1 MPIEFKLVDLIDIAV
16 VSAVLYYILVWLQGT
31 RALALIRGL
40 LAIIVLY
47 VIGKM
52 FGLQT
57 INWLLEKLGTI
68 ILVVIIILFQPELR
82 RALERI
88 GRERILVRLG
98 IVDTGRGSWFVRHII
113 RAVEQLSETKTGA
126 LIVLERNTGLSE
138 FLEGGVRLDAI
149 VSSELLVSIFSPKNI
164 LHDGAVIIQGDR
176 VAAAGCLLPLSD
188 TRLLDRRLG
197 TRHRAAVG
205 MSEQTDALV
214 IVVSEKTG
222 IISIAENGLLSRHV
236 SKEMF
241 EEKLFEQYRVKPTG
255 FEWFGKK
262 KEKAKQKA

>member
-1 MPIEFKLVDLIDIAV
+1 MAGVHEL
-16 VSAVLYYILVWLQGT
+16 SQ
-31 RALALIRGL
+31 
-40 LAIIVLY
+40 
-47 VIGKM
+47 

-57 INWLLEKLGTI
+57 INWILEKLGTI
-68 ILVVIIILFQPELR
+68 ILIVIIILFQPELR

-98 IVDTGRGSWFVRHII
+98 LVDTGPGSWFVRHII
-113 RAVEQLSETKTGA
+113 RAVAQLSEEKTGA

-138 FLEGGVRLDAI
+138 FLEGGVKLDAI
-149 VSSELLVSIFSPKNI
+149 ISSDLIVSIFSPKNI

-176 VAAAGCLLPLSD
+176 LAAAGCLLPLSD

-222 IISIAENGLLSRHV
+222 IVSIAENGYLSRHV

-241 EEKLFEQYRVKPTG
+241 EEKLFELYRVKPLRSD
-255 FEWFGKK
+255 WFGFSWLGGKK
-262 KEKAKQKA
+262 GAKKA